1 MLKKTSERQDFV
13 NISATHLKTSGSG
26 RSLLLCA
33 FPVLVDHRHEERR
46 LRLDVDPVSVRTVG
60 QQDLDGIHD
69 AGYK

>member
-1 MLKKTSERQDFV
+1 M
-13 NISATHLKTSGSG
+13 SATHFKTSG
-26 RSLLLCA
+26 RSLLCA

-60 QQDLDGIHD
+60 QQDLDGLHD